1 MELTLII
8 VIIFHVVLT
17 EYYNNNNYKCK
28 NVLRFPTAVNIRI
41 TF

>member
-17 EYYNNNNYKCK
+17 EYYNNNYKGQK
-28 NVLRFPTAVNIRI
+28 VFRFPTAVNIS
-41 TF
+41 TEF

>member
-17 EYYNNNNYKCK
+17 EYYNNNYKYQK
-28 NVLRFPTAVNIRI
+28 VLRFPTAVII
-41 TF
+41 SIAF